1 MFTDP
6 TGEFWDVVVDLVF
19 IVLDVV
25 GLCVNEGYKN
35 WENWVALGIDI
46 VFAAVPFVTGGG
58 GQVVKVGSKLDN
70 IRNIGKVTVVGQ
82 SMDRVRNAGRL
93 LDVSEN
99 LYHGYKGYEKIA
111 NTGRV
116 IYTSSRTQKAY
127 RAGILIA
134 EPLAKIH
141 NASWLLGKLRLGYT
155 ILDIGAD
162 VKKVAKGLRSSS
174 YIMERGILTIWEIR
188 NLWKAFIQVLIRG

>member
-1 MFTDP
+1 MLFR
-6 TGEFWDVVVDLVF
+6 
-19 IVLDVV
+19 
-25 GLCVNEGYKN
+25 
-35 WENWVALGIDI
+35 
-46 VFAAVPFVTGGG
+46 
-58 GQVVKVGSKLDN
+58 S
-70 IRNIGKVTVVGQ
+70 
-82 SMDRVRNAGRL
+82 
-93 LDVSEN
+93 
-99 LYHGYKGYEKIA
+99 
-111 NTGRV
+111 
-116 IYTSSRTQKAY
+116 
-127 RAGILIA
+127 LIA